1 MRKEDIRSAAS
12 VSINSDFDIDE
23 DAFYDLMDAV
33 DSLLTGCDW
42 TDEPADDVTKTI
54 LNLAL
59 AYGQVNVGGSRV
71 DYATDDFI
79 KAVGNHFCITSLQPE
94 YARMLQGNIKKYAI
108 NPKRDSEQLT
118 SAVLNLMT
126 F

>member
-23 DAFYDLMDAV
+23 DAYYDIMDAV
-33 DSLLTGCDW
+33 DSMLTGVNWIDK
-42 TDEPADDVTKTI
+42 PADNITKTI
-54 LNLAL
+54 LNLGL
-59 AYGQVNVGGSRV
+59 AYGQVAVGGSRV
-71 DYATDDFI
+71 DYATSDFL
-79 KAVGNHFCITSLQPE
+79 KAVGQHFCITGIQPE
-94 YARMLQGNIKKYAI
+94 YVQMLRSHINKYAI
-108 NPKRDSEQLT
+108 NPNRDAKQLT